1 MVVRLKLL
9 KIILKW
15 IKIFEIPLIEDRAFR
30 YICYVY
36 PKVIIKFLA
45 SVCNIDK
52 NLIESAYSVDT
63 TKPDLRFN
71 DKKIDA

>member
-15 IKIFEIPLIEDRAFR
+15 IKIFGIPLIEDRAFR
-30 YICYVY
+30 YIFHVY
-36 PKVIIKFLA
+36 PKGIIKFL
-45 SVCNIDK
+45 SDECNIDE
-52 NLIESAYSVDT
+52 NLIESAYFVDILM
-63 TKPDLRFN
+63 PDLRFN